1 MEMSKE
7 ERDLYRSRHDKTPQY
22 QTISHKWF
30 GKKQKKHTT
39 IKVPIELKKL
49 LEEAKIS
56 TRKSL
61 NYLITEAISEYDHTA
76 YDPEIPKDYGHDPPY
91 ALSLRLPLDIVI
103 KIDKIKKETKRSYQ
117 NIILDAIDVF
127 LYKEI
132 IK

>member
-22 QTISHKWF
+22 KTISHKWF
-30 GKKQKKHTT
+30 GEGKKKHTT

-61 NYLITEAISEYDHTA
+61 NYLVTEAIMEYDPTS
-76 YDPEIPKDYGHDPPY
+76 YNPEIPKDYGHEPPY
-91 ALSLRLPLDIVI
+91 ALSLRLSLDTVK
-103 KIDKIKKETKRSYQ
+103 KIDKIKAETKRSYL
-117 NIILDAIDVF
+117 NIILDAIDIY
-127 LYKEI
+127 LQKEI
-132 IK
+132 IR